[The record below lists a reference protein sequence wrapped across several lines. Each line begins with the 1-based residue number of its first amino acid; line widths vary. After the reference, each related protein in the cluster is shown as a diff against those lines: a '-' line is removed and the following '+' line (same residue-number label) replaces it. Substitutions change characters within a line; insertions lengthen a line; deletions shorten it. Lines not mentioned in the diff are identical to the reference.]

1 MAEAR
6 TYRDG
11 VATPSIGEVVA
22 LHLSNNAVAQV
33 SAFPGEQE
41 NGFLLR
47 VWPPNG
53 THEYGG
59 DNGTLLS
66 VAIRFDDGGNVVLEG
81 LDWNG
86 R

>member
-1 MAEAR
+1 MAEMR
-6 TYRDG
+6 TYTHG
-11 VATPSIGEVVA
+11 VATPSDGRVVA
-22 LHLSNNAVAQV
+22 LHLPNNAVAQV
-33 SAFPGEQE
+33 SAFPGEE

-53 THEYGG
+53 TYEYGG

-66 VAIRFDDGGNVVLEG
+66 VAVRFDDDGSVVLEG

-86 R
+86 RT